1 MMKAMRKR
9 IGVFCL
15 PSQEGAALV
24 IAVLILLVLTVIGIY
39 AVSTSTFETR
49 IAGNERVLKD
59 AFYAAD
65 GGIDYGRR
73 VISLI
78 LNNQSLPTGPTGA
91 NPDDEDK
98 LNKEIRGF
106 EVIDEPDRYVHP
118 EIGNS
123 SMDIN
128 LDRIK
133 VEEPPGASHE
143 FGGVVSEKQTSIY
156 YRIDSTS
163 TGLANASSEVEATY
177 RHVIHE

>member
-1 MMKAMRKR
+1 MMNAMRKR
-9 IGVFCL
+9 IGLFCL

-78 LNNQSLPTGPTGA
+78 LNNQSLPAGA
-91 NPDDEDK
+91 YPVNEGN
-98 LNKEIRGF
+98 LNDEIRGF
-106 EVIDEPDRYVHP
+106 GDHP
-118 EIGNS
+118 NSPVRPTIGNS

>member
-1 MMKAMRKR
+1 MNAMRKR
-9 IGVFCL
+9 IGLFCL

-78 LNNQSLPTGPTGA
+78 LNNQSLPPGA
-91 NPDDEDK
+91 NADDVDE

-106 EVIDEPDRYVHP
+106 EYHP
-118 EIGNS
+118 NSPVRPTIGNS
-123 SMDIN
+123 TMYIPI
-128 LDRIK
+128 DRIK